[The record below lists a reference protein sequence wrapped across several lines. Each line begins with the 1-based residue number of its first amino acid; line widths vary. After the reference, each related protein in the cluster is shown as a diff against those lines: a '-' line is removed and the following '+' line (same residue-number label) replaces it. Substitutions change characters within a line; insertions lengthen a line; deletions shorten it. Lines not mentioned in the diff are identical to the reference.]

1 MNDYDDRRM
10 SGARADLINEHLP
23 AGSTILDF
31 GAYKGAIARRL
42 AAHGHHVTA
51 VSPELEDD
59 TGITAIRATL
69 DPDGIRALGQFDV
82 ALCLSVL
89 HHLRNWRDYVHA
101 LESISSVVFYEHA
114 IADEDSS
121 SVAGRPALRRFIER
135 EVEGEVIGRF
145 PGKDGNYLR
154 PLLYRATT

>member
-1 MNDYDDRRM
+1 MNRYDDTRM
-10 SGARADLINEHLP
+10 SEARADLINEHLP
-23 AGSTILDF
+23 AGSRILDF
-31 GAYKGAIARRL
+31 GAYEGVISRRL
-42 AAHGHHVTA
+42 AQHGHDVTA

-59 TGITAIRATL
+59 TGITAIRGTL

-101 LESISSVVFYEHA
+101 LESVASIVFYEHA
-114 IADEDSS
+114 VPEEDSER
-121 SVAGRPALRRFIER
+121 VAGRPPLRALIER
-135 EVEGEVIGRF
+135 EVTGEVIGRF
-145 PGKDGNYLR
+145 QGKDRNYHR